1 MRDYADRA
9 YLYARIYALRS
20 RLLSFQQ
27 YANLAQPQ
35 NEALYQAANTTDPV
49 AAEEIIFRKQI
60 APIIP
65 LAEVSRTYAPLFL
78 AFFHQ
83 FEALNAKLVLAKA
96 FGLQS
101 LEQWYDIGPYAIL
114 EKRLL
119 REEISL
125 QNMRP
130 LLEGTYLEDVLENA
144 GYEDMERRVD
154 LCAVKNLCSASDLFT
169 REEKSDFQYL
179 MGGWIAVIS
188 TIFSLR
194 LKKTYQLA
202 DEKIR
207 ICLKEFRSAF
217 GSTLGRQMKG
227 MEEKLELDRHLEQ
240 WDKKVLQKPAVIDFE
255 HLLEQSHFNWISSM
269 FHRDFYSICSV
280 VAYLWLLFYQIRNL
294 FRIIEGRRFGFPPER
309 ILARIVCKK

>member
-1 MRDYADRA
+1 MPTGLISTLGSMRCEAGSFHFSNM
-9 YLYARIYALRS
+9 LI
-20 RLLSFQQ
+20 LLS
-27 YANLAQPQ
+27 LRMR
-35 NEALYQAANTTDPV
+35 LCT
-49 AAEEIIFRKQI
+49 KQI